1 MQMLVTAELAHL
13 DTVVA
18 YALAQV
24 RLHTALGNPI
34 DTALQ

>member
-1 MQMLVTAELAHL
+1 MQTLVAAEITHL
-13 DTVVA
+13 DVLVA

-34 DTALQ
+34 DSELQ